1 MRLGPNLYRT
11 FRPRLPLYNRTLT
24 RITTTIG
31 SSISSQ
37 AMSSSAAPP
46 VQKSEDEWRAILSKE
61 QFRVLRQKGTES
73 AGTGEYEHTKDDGTH
88 NSMDIANPL
97 TRGYSRSVYLC
108 RQVRTAVDR
117 RSINQPRL

>member
-11 FRPRLPLYNRTLT
+11 FRTRLPLHNRTFT
-24 RITTTIG
+24 RITTAATVTIG

-37 AMSSSAAPP
+37 AMSSNAAPP

-61 QFRVLRQKGTES
+61 QFRVLRQKGTERP
-73 AGTGEYEHTKDDGTH
+73 GTGEYEHTKDDGTH
-88 NSMDIANPL
+88 NSMNMANSL
-97 TRGYSRSVYLC
+97 AHGYSRSVYVC

-117 RSINQPRL
+117 EKY